1 MQDAPKYYSY
11 LIIFRGETE
20 EIQPIIGVYDL
31 EKLRLDNHG
40 RMHLF
45 DDMLIPILPAVEY
58 CLHMPRTEMDT
69 YDVDTRVLDN
79 AYDVSHNLCIVPDT
93 APFISQMMMRST
105 LIIYADNCLESI
117 KKLAQ
122 RSENELEAIPVSAL
136 SQDLLKKHWE
146 RLFSKRTVHNVERL
160 KDIDKQFILTGN
172 KQLILPALATARQYG
187 KVDVVYNK
195 VFNSVN
201 IFETCAD
208 VIWNQLVHH
217 NALMSC
223 SNFTG
228 SDGDVFRKMF
238 SEGERNAEKK
248 TRVNVVITMPGVPR
262 RQVKLGGLDQEL
274 PVEEKKVI
282 RLLALHRAIAK
293 EALIIEVPSVGNAL
307 YDKLNQLEIN
317 CKQGT
322 NNKYVKKT
330 LRDIGIIFEE
340 KLTKEQLWAIKWA
353 KHITVFSD
361 FPIGLSVIGDAG
373 TSLQCYKEISY
384 RPLTPLTR
392 CFQNEMAKHGQI
404 YWGPRCKIA
413 FAECVPDDSQNK
425 WIRSTSASIIHSLKN
440 FCANNEKMEF
450 AYAETLTV
458 QELKDF
464 ISKNMDAD
472 ILHISAHGYYDR
484 AKNIAGL
491 MVGHEFWMADD
502 NDYRVPP
509 VVVLSA
515 CHVSPRGSG
524 AVSVADMFMRAGAEA
539 VLGTFV
545 PINAQRNMIL
555 INRLYTYINEAQNG
569 NSMYKTLSEA
579 WSGVVATN
587 AIHEIAASSQRFSQW
602 IMSKNDKGEL
612 RLMDFSM
619 KRSPGRLHGS
629 SMYKDT
635 IEIVKEML
643 HEEGMDGKFDDILSQ
658 DDYFPESFFY
668 QWIGFPENIFLYNE
682 VFEKINPNK
691 RTK

>member
-1 MQDAPKYYSY
+1 MKERPKYYSY
-11 LIIFRGETE
+11 MVIFRGETE
-20 EIQPIIGVYDL
+20 DVQPIIGVSDL
-31 EKLRLDNHG
+31 EKLRLENQG

-45 DDMLIPILPAVEY
+45 DDRLIPVLPAVEY

-79 AYDVSHNLCIVPDT
+79 AYDVPHNICIIPDT
-93 APFISQMMMRST
+93 APFIEQMMPQFT
-105 LIIYADNCLESI
+105 FIIYEDNCLNCVKES
-117 KKLAQ
+117 AQ
-122 RSENELEAIPVSAL
+122 CSETELEAMSVSDL
-136 SQDLLKKHWE
+136 SNESLKKHWE
-146 RLFSKRTVHNVERL
+146 SLFIKRTVKDVERL
-160 KDIDKQFILTGN
+160 RDIEKQFFLLDD
-172 KQLILPALATARQYG
+172 KQLILPALTTARQYG
-187 KVDVVYNK
+187 NADIVYNK

-223 SNFTG
+223 SSFSGT
-228 SDGDVFRKMF
+228 DGNLFRKMY
-238 SEGERNAEKK
+238 SEGKKKAEKT
-248 TRVNVVITMPGVPR
+248 TRVNVVISMPGVSC
-262 RQVKLGGLDQEL
+262 RQAKLGGLNQEL
-274 PVEEKKVI
+274 PVDEKKII

-293 EALIIEVPSVGNAL
+293 EALIIEVPLVGNAL
-307 YDKLNQLEIN
+307 FDKLNELEIN

-322 NNKYVKKT
+322 NNKYIKKT
-330 LRDIGIIFEE
+330 LRDLGKIFEE
-340 KLTKEQLWAIKWA
+340 KLTKEQLWAIRWA

-361 FPIGLSVIGDAG
+361 FPVGLVVMGDAD
-373 TSLQCYKEISY
+373 TSLQCYKEVSY

-392 CFQNEMAKHGQI
+392 CFQNEMVKHEQI
-404 YWGPRCKIA
+404 YHGARCKIA

-425 WIRSTSASIIHSLKN
+425 WIRSTSASIIHSLRN
-440 FCANNEKMEF
+440 FCASNEKMEY

-464 ISKNMDAD
+464 ISKNRDAD
-472 ILHISAHGYYDR
+472 ILHISGHGYYDR
-484 AKNIAGL
+484 KNNLAGL
-491 MVGHEFWMADD
+491 MVGHEFWMGDD

-509 VVVLSA
+509 VVILSA

-524 AVSVADMFMRAGAEA
+524 VVNVADMFIRAGAEA

-545 PINAQRNMIL
+545 PVDAQRNMIL
-555 INRLYTYINEAQNG
+555 INRLYTYINEAQKG
-569 NSMYKTLSEA
+569 CKMYKTLSEA

-587 AIHEIAASSQRFSQW
+587 AIHEIAASSKNFFQW
-602 IMSKNDKGEL
+602 IMGKNDNGEL

-619 KRSPGRLHGS
+619 KRCPGRLHGS

-635 IEIVKEML
+635 IAIVKEML

-668 QWIGFPENIFLYNE
+668 QWIGFPENIHLYNE
-682 VFEKINPNK
+682 LFEKVTEN
-691 RTK
+691 T